1 MVYVF
6 MQIFFMQRVMR
17 MEFCPHNNVWTIIM
31 YVHAVCDMSSKSS
44 ACVSALVITSL
55 WDATLDSRDF

>member
-1 MVYVF
+1 MAHVF

-31 YVHAVCDMSSKSS
+31 YVHAVCDMHVFQIQCMYLSISHYFVMGRNS
-44 ACVSALVITSL
+44 
-55 WDATLDSRDF
+55 